1 MARLKVIA
9 VTSGSGGA
17 GKTFVATNLAV
28 GILQQ
33 VRGGVLFFDA
43 SAPCPGDGCQKMG
56 LSRTKSVSDLLPLL
70 ERLTP
75 EFLSSYLMSAPSGV
89 P

>member
-1 MARLKVIA
+1 MARLKVIG

-33 VRGGVLFFDA
+33 ARGGVLFLDA
-43 SAPCPGDGCQKMG
+43 SEPCPGDGCQRMG
-56 LSRTKSVSDLLPLL
+56 LPRTKSVSDLLP
-70 ERLTP
+70 
-75 EFLSSYLMSAPSGV
+75 
-89 P
+89 

>member
-1 MARLKVIA
+1 MARLKVIG

-33 VRGGVLFFDA
+33 VRGGVLFLDA
-43 SAPCPGDGCQKMG
+43 SAPCPGDGARRWACRAPRA
-56 LSRTKSVSDLLPLL
+56 SATYSLL
-70 ERLTP
+70 ERLTR
-75 EFLSSYLMSAPSGV
+75 SS
-89 P
+89 